1 MYIYLEIYKVLCYNI
16 FNNLQNFMLQ
26 HFVILCNII
35 FYKIGNFI

>member
-1 MYIYLEIYKVLCYNI
+1 MYIFRNLQGFMLQH